1 MESIEQ
7 VYSVSD
13 FFEIL
18 NQNLEYSY
26 PDVIITGEVSSF
38 KINQNKWVFFDIK
51 DDQCSIGCFMS
62 IYQLN
67 TPIED
72 GMLVKIRC
80 TPKLTKWGKFSLT
93 VKSIELAGE
102 GSIKKAFEL
111 LYKKLESEGLF
122 LESKKRI
129 LPKYPKRIG
138 LITSKQA
145 AAYNDFVTIVNNR
158 WSGLVIDHIQVQV
171 QGDQAIDQII
181 SAITQFNKEHVRYDV
196 IVLIRGGGSMDD
208 LQIFNTEPLTRAI
221 YGSKIPTLV
230 AIGHEDDTSLAE
242 LSADLRAT
250 TPTNAAQLVVPDK
263 AEEQAKL
270 ENTIY
275 NMRHIINLHVQEH
288 YKSIER
294 FKIAFSNISTNAAS
308 SLNSLSDKLF
318 YGIENILSVNNN
330 AATRLKQSLR
340 LLDPNLALKRGY
352 AITRKSGVI
361 IRSVNLIKPS
371 DIVSMEFYNGSANAK
386 IIDTIKNKK

>member
-1 MESIEQ
+1 MDTNEQ

-26 PDVIITGEVSSF
+26 PDVTITGEVSSF

-62 IYQLN
+62 VYQLN

-111 LYKKLESEGLF
+111 LYRKLESEGLF
-122 LESKKRI
+122 LESKKRV

-145 AAYNDFVTIVNNR
+145 AAYNDFITIVNSR

-171 QGDQAIDQII
+171 QGEQAIDQII
-181 SAITQFNKEHVRYDV
+181 SAITQFGKEPLHYDV
-196 IVLIRGGGSMDD
+196 IVIIRGGGSMDD
-208 LQIFNTEPLTRAI
+208 LQIFNTEPLSRAI

-263 AEEQAKL
+263 SEEQARL
-270 ENTIY
+270 ENIIY
-275 NMRHIINLHVQEH
+275 NMSYIINSHVQEH

-294 FKIAFSNISTNAAS
+294 FKIAFSNISTNAS
-308 SLNSLSDKLF
+308 TTLSSLSDKLLH
-318 YGIENILSVNNN
+318 GIENIISINNN
-330 AATRLKQSLR
+330 TATRLEQSLR

-352 AITRKSGVI
+352 AVARKNDVI
-361 IRSVNLIKPS
+361 IKSVSLLKPN
-371 DIVSMEFYNGSANAK
+371 DIVNIEFNDGNANTK
-386 IIDTIKNKK
+386 IIDTINNKQ